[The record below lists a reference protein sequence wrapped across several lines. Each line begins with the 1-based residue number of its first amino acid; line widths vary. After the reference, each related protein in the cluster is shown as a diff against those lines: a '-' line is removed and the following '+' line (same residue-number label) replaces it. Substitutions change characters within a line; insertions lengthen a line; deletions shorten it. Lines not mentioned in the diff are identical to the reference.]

1 MSSDERTERREG
13 SPEDREEGF
22 QGLVPDLL
30 RRILAL
36 GFSGFFLTEGALR
49 KALGDTLPQEW
60 MDFAVDQSERT
71 RNEFLERLA
80 VEIARS
86 AEAVDLGS
94 LADRLLEGHTI
105 EVKAQIRFRSSKGKK
120 PTKKLD
126 FKLAGGETHR

>member
-49 KALGDTLPQEW
+49 KALGDTLPQEG
-60 MDFAVDQSERT
+60 MDF
-71 RNEFLERLA
+71 A